1 MQKRHF
7 EAIAEVIRS
16 TDGDEDTLREV
27 ASRLAEAL
35 AGFNPLFSRH
45 RFLVACGLREA

>member
-16 TDGDEDTLREV
+16 TDGDKETLREI
-27 ASRLAEAL
+27 AARLAETL
-35 AGFNPLFSRH
+35 AGFNPTFDRH
-45 RFLVACGLREA
+45 RFLTACGLGEA